1 MQYQITRL
9 DKRHSHHQRFAYMIE
24 FSKRQYASG
33 TGALD
38 FDRARRWF
46 NETYGWSQEAD
57 LQTKIDKDARHF
69 NQPAEIN
76 THWAYHAEYR
86 NFRIYANEAETAW
99 FQLKFT
105 NQS

>member
-1 MQYQITRL
+1 MRYQVTRL
-9 DKRHSHHQRFAYMIE
+9 DRRHSHHQRFAYMIE
-24 FSKRQYASG
+24 FSKRQFATG

-57 LQTKIDKDARHF
+57 LQNKIDNDAQ
-69 NQPAEIN
+69 NLLQAPDAN

-86 NFRIYANEAETAW
+86 NFRIYANEPETAW
-99 FQLKFT
+99 FQLKFI
-105 NQS
+105 NES

>member
-1 MQYQITRL
+1 MHYQVTRL
-9 DKRHSHHQRFAYMIE
+9 DRRHSHHQRFAYMIE
-24 FSKRQYASG
+24 FSKRQPTG

-46 NETYGWSQEAD
+46 NDTYGWSQEAD
-57 LQTKIDKDARHF
+57 LQIKIDKDARHLL
-69 NQPAEIN
+69 QAPEAN

-86 NFRIYANEAETAW
+86 NFRIYTNEPEAAW

-105 NQS
+105 NES